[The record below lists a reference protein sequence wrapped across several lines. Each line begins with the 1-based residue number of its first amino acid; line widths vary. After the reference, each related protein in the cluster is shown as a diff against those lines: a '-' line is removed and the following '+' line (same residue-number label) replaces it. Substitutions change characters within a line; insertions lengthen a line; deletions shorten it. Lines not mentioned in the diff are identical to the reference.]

1 MRTIRIMI
9 KRIVFILALSFA
21 FIACQNENR
30 VEINGTFEQLS
41 DSKVYLNEMGLS
53 SSKVIDSS
61 RIDNDGDFSFK
72 EEIEYPRFYQL
83 ALSDNEFITMLI
95 KPGEDI
101 TLNLNSDNL
110 YDYTVQGSPGTEKV
124 KKLNRRLRQ
133 TRDHLDSLKNIYRQ
147 ARKNGATQERL
158 DEINQTYRDVLNSQ
172 RDSSIAF
179 ILDNMGSLASIM
191 ALYQKVD
198 DENFVLYK
206 NQDLQYI
213 KLVAD
218 SLKAKYPQSEHVKSL
233 IADKDRLMQ
242 RYKNMEMRNKL
253 TKMSDK
259 IGSSLPDISLPDI
272 SGDTVSFSDLNNKM
286 ILLSFWSSKNNECIE
301 RNLKLKNVY
310 RKYHN
315 KGFEIY
321 QVSLDESKERWS
333 NAVNF
338 DELPWINVHSSR
350 GSGYAAKIYNVQEL
364 PTDYLIKNGEELI
377 AKNPEI
383 NELKRH
389 LSRAFN

>member
-1 MRTIRIMI
+1 MI
-9 KRIVFILALSFA
+9 KKIVFILALSFA

-30 VEINGTFEQLS
+30 FKIKGTFENLS
-41 DSKVYLNEMGLS
+41 DSKVFLNEMGLS
-53 SSKVIDSS
+53 SSEVIDSS
-61 RIDNDGDFSFK
+61 RIDNSGDFSFK
-72 EEIEYPRFYQL
+72 GEIEYPHFYQL

-124 KKLNRRLRQ
+124 KKLNARLRQ
-133 TRDHLDSLKNIYRQ
+133 TRDKLDSLKKLYRQ
-147 ARKNGATQERL
+147 TQKKESAQERL
-158 DEINQTYRDVLNSQ
+158 NEINQSYREILNRQ

-179 ILDNMGSLASIM
+179 ILDNMASIM

-218 SLKAKYPQSEHVKSL
+218 SLKEKYPQSEHVKSL

-242 RYKNMEMRNKL
+242 RYKDMEVRNKL

-272 SGDTVSFSDLNNKM
+272 SGDTVSFSGLNKKM
-286 ILLSFWSSKNNECIE
+286 ILLSFWSSTNNECIE
-301 RNLKLKNVY
+301 RNLKLKKVY

-315 KGFEIY
+315 RGFEIY
-321 QVSLDESKERWS
+321 QVSLDKNKERWN
-333 NAVNF
+333 NAVSF

-364 PTDYLIKNGEELI
+364 PTDYLIKDGDELI
-377 AKNPEI
+377 AKNPDI
-383 NELKRH
+383 KELERY

>member
-1 MRTIRIMI
+1 MI
-9 KRIVFILALSFA
+9 KKIVFILALSFA

-30 VEINGTFEQLS
+30 FKIKGTFENLS

-61 RIDNDGDFSFK
+61 RIANDGDFSFK
-72 EEIEYPRFYQL
+72 GEMEYPRFYQL

-101 TLNLNSDNL
+101 TLNLDSDNL

-124 KKLNRRLRQ
+124 TKLNRRLRQ
-133 TRDHLDSLKNIYRQ
+133 TREKLDSLKNLYRQ
-147 ARKNGATQERL
+147 AQKKEASQERL
-158 DEINQTYRDVLNSQ
+158 NEINQSYREVLNRQ

-218 SLKAKYPQSEHVKSL
+218 SLKEKYPQSEHVKSL

-242 RYKNMEMRNKL
+242 RYKNMEMRDKL

-259 IGSSLPDISLPDI
+259 IGSSLPDISLPDV
-272 SGDTVSFSDLNNKM
+272 SGDTISFSDLNNKM
-286 ILLSFWSSKNNECIE
+286 ILLSFWSSTNNKCLE
-301 RNLKLKNVY
+301 RNLKLKKIY
-310 RKYHN
+310 QKYHN

-321 QVSLDESKERWS
+321 QVSLDKNKERWRK
-333 NAVNF
+333 AINF

-383 NELKRH
+383 KELERYLK
-389 LSRAFN
+389 RAFN

>member
-1 MRTIRIMI
+1 MI
-9 KRIVFILALSFA
+9 KKIVFVLALSIA

-30 VEINGTFEQLS
+30 FEIKGTFERLS
-41 DSKVYLNEMGLS
+41 DSTVYLNEMGLS
-53 SSKVIDSS
+53 NSEVIDSS
-61 RIDNDGDFSFK
+61 RIDNGGDFSFK
-72 EEIEYPRFYQL
+72 GEIEYPRFYQL

-95 KPGEDI
+95 KPGEEV
-101 TLNLNSDNL
+101 TLHLNSDNL

-133 TRDHLDSLKNIYRQ
+133 TRDKLDSLENLHSQ
-147 ARKNGATQERL
+147 VRKKEASQKRL
-158 DEINQTYRDVLNSQ
+158 NEINQSYREVLNHQ

-179 ILDNMGSLASIM
+179 ILDNKGSLASIM

-218 SLKAKYPQSEHVKSL
+218 SLKEKYPQSEHVKSL

-242 RYKNMEMRNKL
+242 RYKNLEVRNKL
-253 TKMSDK
+253 SKMSDK
-259 IGSSLPDISLPDI
+259 AGSLPDISLPDV

-286 ILLSFWSSKNNECIE
+286 VLLSFWSSTNNDCVE
-301 RNLKLKNVY
+301 RNLRLKQVY
-310 RKYHN
+310 QKYHN

-321 QVSLDESKERWS
+321 QVSLDKNKERW
-333 NAVNF
+333 NKAINF
-338 DELPWINVHSSR
+338 DELPWINVHSTK
-350 GSGYAAKIYNVQEL
+350 GSEYAAKIYNVQEL

-377 AKNPEI
+377 AKNPGI
-383 NELKRH
+383 KELERH

>member
-1 MRTIRIMI
+1 MI
-9 KRIVFILALSFA
+9 KKIVFILALGFA

-30 VEINGTFEQLS
+30 FKIEGSFENLS
-41 DSKVYLNEMGLS
+41 DSKVFLNEMGLS
-53 SSKVIDSS
+53 SSKVLDSS
-61 RIDNDGDFSFK
+61 QVDNSGGFSFK
-72 EEIEYPRFYQL
+72 GEIEYPHFYQL
-83 ALSDNEFITMLI
+83 ALSDKEFITMLI

-101 TLNLNSDNL
+101 TLNLNSDDL
-110 YDYTVQGSPGTEKV
+110 YNYSVQGSPGTKKV

-133 TRDHLDSLKNIYRQ
+133 TRNKLDSLKRLYRQ
-147 ARKNGATQERL
+147 SRKNESSQERL
-158 DEINQTYRDVLNSQ
+158 NEINQSYSEILNRQ

-218 SLKAKYPQSEHVKSL
+218 SLKEKYPQSEHVKSL

-242 RYKNMEMRNKL
+242 RYKDMEVRNKL
-253 TKMSDK
+253 NKMSDK
-259 IGSSLPDISLPDI
+259 VGSSLPDISLPDI

-286 ILLSFWSSKNNECIE
+286 ILLSFWSSTNNECIE
-301 RNLKLKNVY
+301 RNLKLKNIY

-315 KGFEIY
+315 RGFEIY
-321 QVSLDESKERWS
+321 QVSLDKNKERWS

-338 DELPWINVHSSR
+338 DELPWINVHSSE
-350 GSGYAAKIYNVQEL
+350 GSGYAARIYNVQEL
-364 PTDYLIKNGEELI
+364 PTEYLIKNGEELI

-383 NELKRH
+383 NELERH
-389 LSRAFN
+389 LSRVFN